1 MDQVFDSQFQAMKAA
16 FAQDGIGIEIAYTPA
31 GGPDYLYQTDRLLI
45 DNRRVS
51 IHEIQ
56 RVLPWTR
63 PGSPREQPSV
73 EFLTVLSTAPR
84 EGYAYL
90 PVPEALDLLDREL
103 GHKYGGGDGDE
114 KIAESGDYSPVTPV
128 HVLHITQTG
137 ASDVGRLCAPVE
149 PEVPCCCPPGR
160 KGREDGEGNE
170 DRARDDCR
178 PCPPPAGDNAGA
190 GVLIGI
196 CDTGL
201 LADIAHAP
209 WLAGVTGQTD
219 PLGPLLVG
227 VPPIPDG
234 LHAIPHYTGHGTF
247 AAGMARCQAPGADV
261 YVSHGILTS
270 GAVLETVIVDK
281 LVEMLE
287 HQPAPQVVNLSAG
300 AYTRHDLQLL
310 SFTAF
315 NGGGITLTAAAGND
329 ATHRKFWPA
338 AFSWAIGVGALGA
351 DHRDRAWFSNYGD
364 WVNVYTVGEGLVNA
378 YATGLYTYQEPP
390 KRPAQQIFDGLARW
404 CGTSF
409 AAPLVAGLIAV
420 QMASANVTA
429 AEATA
434 TVLQQAVDQAIPG
447 VGPVLYPR

>member
-315 NGGGITLTAAAGND
+315 NGGGITLRQTVDNAKLFSAASVFYGKVRYGTTGNNGVITPIALDYAADIGVPTAGSWGSRDTSILADDVRALDARLIQLKKPHDFFIYEDAGHAFFD
-329 ATHRKFWPA
+329 DTRDSYVAPA
-338 AFSWAIGVGALGA
+338 ASDAWTRTL
-351 DHRDRAWFSNYGD
+351 AWF
-364 WVNVYTVGEGLVNA
+364 
-378 YATGLYTYQEPP
+378 
-390 KRPAQQIFDGLARW
+390 KRYLA
-404 CGTSF
+404 
-409 AAPLVAGLIAV
+409 
-420 QMASANVTA
+420 
-429 AEATA
+429 
-434 TVLQQAVDQAIPG
+434 
-447 VGPVLYPR
+447 